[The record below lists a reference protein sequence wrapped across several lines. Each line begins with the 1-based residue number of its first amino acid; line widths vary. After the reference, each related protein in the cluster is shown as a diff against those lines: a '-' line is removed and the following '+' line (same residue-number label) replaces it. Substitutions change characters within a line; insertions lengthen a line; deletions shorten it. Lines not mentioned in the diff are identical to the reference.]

1 MKYTVFSETA
11 KKTEHAEE
19 KKKVFTGKKRRLSAA
34 DGFNKIDKALEAFMN
49 YQQEAD
55 RRFWE
60 AEEERERREEERDE
74 KRRKEDQ
81 EFFLKLMQAL
91 NKWNRYFH
99 TGLRLLS
106 KLQSYFVTELK
117 TESNRKLSLFNFQWT
132 KILYQNNIGFF
143 FYIFQGLKME
153 SVKWM
158 WNFTRIVKTQVKF
171 WKFHVYDII

>member
-11 KKTEHAEE
+11 KKTEE
-19 KKKVFTGKKRRLSAA
+19 KKKVFTRKKRRLSAA
-34 DGFNKIDKALEAFMN
+34 DGLNKIDKALETFMN

-91 NKWNRYFH
+91 NKWNHYFQ
-99 TGLRLLS
+99 TGLLLLS
-106 KLQSYFVTELK
+106 KLQSYFITELR
-117 TESNRKLSLFNFQWT
+117 TESNRKLSLLNF
-132 KILYQNNIGFF
+132 
-143 FYIFQGLKME
+143 
-153 SVKWM
+153 
-158 WNFTRIVKTQVKF
+158 
-171 WKFHVYDII
+171 

>member
-60 AEEERERREEERDE
+60 AEKERERREEERDE

-81 EFFLKLMQAL
+81 DSVFPQTDAGTQQVKS
-91 NKWNRYFH
+91 
-99 TGLRLLS
+99 LLS
-106 KLQSYFVTELK
+106 HRFAPFIKTSKLFC
-117 TESNRKLSLFNFQWT
+117 NRT
-132 KILYQNNIGFF
+132 
-143 FYIFQGLKME
+143 
-153 SVKWM
+153 
-158 WNFTRIVKTQVKF
+158 
-171 WKFHVYDII
+171 

>member
-60 AEEERERREEERDE
+60 AEEERDE

-91 NKWNRYFH
+91 NK
-99 TGLRLLS
+99 
-106 KLQSYFVTELK
+106 
-117 TESNRKLSLFNFQWT
+117 
-132 KILYQNNIGFF
+132 
-143 FYIFQGLKME
+143 
-153 SVKWM
+153 
-158 WNFTRIVKTQVKF
+158 
-171 WKFHVYDII
+171 

>member
-1 MKYTVFSETA
+1 
-11 KKTEHAEE
+11 
-19 KKKVFTGKKRRLSAA
+19 
-34 DGFNKIDKALEAFMN
+34 MN

-60 AEEERERREEERDE
+60 AEEEREKREEERDE

-143 FYIFQGLKME
+143 FTFFKG
-153 SVKWM
+153 
-158 WNFTRIVKTQVKF
+158 
-171 WKFHVYDII
+171 